1 MMYRWKLSRGGFQ
14 DSCFLQLSVCHSSS
28 ANAGVSSVGGGEGHQ
43 TRKSIPAPE
52 SFLRCGGWSTWSRQR
67 VGRSGGRWA
76 HDLAHSA
83 GWCPGRQ
90 ARGTGKELRT
100 TERVLGRLA
109 HLASAPA
116 ACERGSRS
124 ALSFL
129 SFKPSWEILD
139 PLESIAILL
148 LLAVTFSYSGPEFFP
163 VAKPFLIC
171 SLSLTPWLGHGQ
183 TGFISAL

>member
-1 MMYRWKLSRGGFQ
+1 MYRWKLSRGGFQ

-76 HDLAHSA
+76 HDLAHGA

-100 TERVLGRLA
+100 TEGVLGRLA

-163 VAKPFLIC
+163 VAKPFLLC